1 MADLNTPTPT
11 NADGAAVQSP
21 ALGAPGTAADTPA
34 GRDLLRAALTA
45 TATRAALGILAGVV
59 LLSALLALGA
69 SVWHLMTAHMQAHAF
84 AAAVTSAVVALA
96 PLVLAVGAVQTTR
109 ERTRAALSVWFV
121 VWALV
126 ALALAAVDGV
136 LSARAIVVDVAA
148 LTNAGRILAPLPGAL
163 AVVTIGAALLTLRGD
178 DDAHALGGLMALIA
192 KAVLIGFSSF
202 GLLNLAAQSEG
213 MKETAFA
220 VFVAA
225 VVETSFVA
233 LLTRGKRGPL
243 VDGLTWLLG
252 VVLGLNATETTAA
265 ALGLKLPD
273 ALAWIPEAGAAS
285 VVLSGFIVTLAAVAL
300 SLSGKHEHA
309 QGEHATAARSLGVG
323 AALAGIVSQV
333 RAALAST
340 SADTRPAVQLAK
352 DNGAAALEV
361 SDIDDATDT
370 GARAEVS
377 RARSKSRAG
386 RGTKTP
392 TR

>member
-1 MADLNTPTPT
+1 MADLNAPTPT
-11 NADGAAVQSP
+11 NADGAAVESP
-21 ALGAPGTAADTPA
+21 ELGAPGSVATGPAA
-34 GRDLLRAALTA
+34 RDMLRDALTA
-45 TATRAALGILAGVV
+45 TATRAALGILSGVV

-69 SVWHLMTAHMQAHAF
+69 SVWHLMTAHMQAHPFTAG
-84 AAAVTSAVVALA
+84 VTSAVVALA

-109 ERTRAALSVWFV
+109 ERTRAALAVWFV

-213 MKETAFA
+213 VKETAFA

-233 LLTRGKRGPL
+233 LLVRGKRGPL

-300 SLSGKHEHA
+300 SLAGKHEHA
-309 QGEHATAARSLGVG
+309 QGEHAAAARSLGVG

-340 SADTRPAVQLAK
+340 PADTRPAVQLAK
-352 DNGAAALEV
+352 DNGPAALEL
-361 SDIDDATDT
+361 SDIDDGKDT

-377 RARSKSRAG
+377 RARPKSRG
-386 RGTKTP
+386 GKRTH
-392 TR
+392 

>member
-1 MADLNTPTPT
+1 
-11 NADGAAVQSP
+11 
-21 ALGAPGTAADTPA
+21 
-34 GRDLLRAALTA
+34 
-45 TATRAALGILAGVV
+45 
-59 LLSALLALGA
+59 
-69 SVWHLMTAHMQAHAF
+69 
-84 AAAVTSAVVALA
+84 
-96 PLVLAVGAVQTTR
+96 
-109 ERTRAALSVWFV
+109 
-121 VWALV
+121 
-126 ALALAAVDGV
+126 
-136 LSARAIVVDVAA
+136 
-148 LTNAGRILAPLPGAL
+148 
-163 AVVTIGAALLTLRGD
+163 
-178 DDAHALGGLMALIA
+178 MALIA

-225 VVETSFVA
+225 VVETMFLA

-252 VVLGLNATETTAA
+252 VVLGINAVETTAA

-309 QGEHATAARSLGVG
+309 QGEHAARSLGVG